1 MRTSALEREMTRN
14 QTENRTV
21 SDKESMLSR
30 LSKWDDDVEAE
41 KQFEEYY
48 KDRQLWARKRVEYRR
63 KETEK
68 DERDRQ
74 LEAREA
80 NSDRNR
86 AAALADSFLEQQA
99 FEIGAKVNADVLSG
113 ALQPLRLRMTREN
126 IKTAPASPAKR
137 SMEEAEGLLEEEEE
151 EENYQGVSRKK
162 RLLIPL
168 EYDREDPRDS
178 TTSEQNQLRALVS
191 SIPSDT
197 KGLWEYPIHWDCVDN
212 VSYSISRAFLLMNT
226 VYDRNKNTAFYD
238 EEDHRSVR
246 HSRAG
251 SY

>member
-1 MRTSALEREMTRN
+1 MRTSALEREMTRS

-21 SDKESMLSR
+21 SDKESMLAR

-48 KDRQLWARKRVEYRR
+48 KDRQLWARKRIEYRR

-80 NSDRNR
+80 NNDRSR

-99 FEIGAKVNADVLSG
+99 FEIGAKVNVDILSSVS
-113 ALQPLRLRMTREN
+113 QPLRLRMTREN
-126 IKTAPASPAKR
+126 IKTVPASPAKR
-137 SMEEAEGLLEEEEE
+137 SMEEAEGLLEEDEE
-151 EENYQGVSRKK
+151 EENYQGGSRKK

-168 EYDREDPRDS
+168 EYDREESRDGAA
-178 TTSEQNQLRALVS
+178 SEQNQLRALVS
-191 SIPSDT
+191 NIPSDT
-197 KGLWEYPIHWDCVDN
+197 KGLWEYPIHWDCLDN
-212 VSYSISRAFLLMNT
+212 VSYPILRVLLLMNA
-226 VYDRNKNTAFYD
+226 VYNRNENTAFCD
-238 EEDHRSVR
+238 EENH
-246 HSRAG
+246 
-251 SY
+251 